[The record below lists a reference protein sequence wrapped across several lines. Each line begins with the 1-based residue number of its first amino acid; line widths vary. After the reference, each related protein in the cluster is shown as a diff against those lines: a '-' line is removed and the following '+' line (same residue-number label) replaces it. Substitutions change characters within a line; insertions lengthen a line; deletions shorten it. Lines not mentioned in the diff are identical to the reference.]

1 MEHAGEVTRTSS
13 SRTFA
18 RLWPSWSTP
27 GRKARTSSRTF
38 VRLACGSHGAR
49 QMVTRASSPRAFDR
63 LACGSHG
70 ARQMVTRASSPRA
83 FDRLACGSHG
93 ARQMVTRA
101 SSPRAFGRLAC
112 GPHGARQMVTRASSP
127 RAFGRLVLEHTVV
140 WEIFIRSSNKSIVG
154 GLPEKRD
161 NTMPTWSWPNNIGVR
176 WTSNRFCRQPSWG
189 ISSFVRAGLWVWPYR
204 QVFALMEQTSRKPVL
219 GTVLEWFRRL
229 APNKFGEPTRTLAEH
244 ACCRAEGH
252 RAIMMSD

>member
-1 MEHAGEVTRTSS
+1 MVLVGTRRTGDPNVELPNVRSAR
-13 SRTFA
+13 SRS
-18 RLWPSWSTP
+18 SWSTP
-27 GRKARTSSRTF
+27 GRKARTSSRT
-38 VRLACGSHGAR
+38 
-49 QMVTRASSPRAFDR
+49 
-63 LACGSHG
+63 
-70 ARQMVTRASSPRA
+70 

-101 SSPRAFGRLAC
+101 SSPRAFGW
-112 GPHGARQMVTRASSP
+112 
-127 RAFGRLVLEHTVV
+127 LVLEHTVV

-161 NTMPTWSWPNNIGVR
+161 NTMPSWSWPNDIGVR

-219 GTVLEWFRRL
+219 GTVLEWFQRL
-229 APNKFGEPTRTLAEH
+229 APKQVREPT
-244 ACCRAEGH
+244 
-252 RAIMMSD
+252 

>member
-1 MEHAGEVTRTSS
+1 MVLVGTRRTGDPNVELPNVRSAR
-13 SRTFA
+13 SRS
-18 RLWPSWSTP
+18 SWSTP
-27 GRKARTSSRTF
+27 GRKARTSSRT
-38 VRLACGSHGAR
+38 
-49 QMVTRASSPRAFDR
+49 FDR

-93 ARQMVTRA
+93 ARR
-101 SSPRAFGRLAC
+101 
-112 GPHGARQMVTRASSP
+112 MVTRASSP

-161 NTMPTWSWPNNIGVR
+161 NTMPSWSWPNDIGVR

-219 GTVLEWFRRL
+219 GTVLEWFWRL
-229 APNKFGEPTRTLAEH
+229 APNKFGSQLDSR
-244 ACCRAEGH
+244 RARLLPG
-252 RAIMMSD
+252 

>member
-1 MEHAGEVTRTSS
+1 MVLVGTRRTGDPNVELPNVRSAR
-13 SRTFA
+13 SRS
-18 RLWPSWSTP
+18 SWSTP
-27 GRKARTSSRTF
+27 GRKARTSSRT
-38 VRLACGSHGAR
+38 
-49 QMVTRASSPRAFDR
+49 FDR

-93 ARQMVTRA
+93 ARR
-101 SSPRAFGRLAC
+101 
-112 GPHGARQMVTRASSP
+112 MVTRASSP

-161 NTMPTWSWPNNIGVR
+161 NTMPSWSWPNDIGVR

-189 ISSFVRAGLWVWPYR
+189 ISSFV
-204 QVFALMEQTSRKPVL
+204 
-219 GTVLEWFRRL
+219 
-229 APNKFGEPTRTLAEH
+229 
-244 ACCRAEGH
+244 
-252 RAIMMSD
+252 

>member
-1 MEHAGEVTRTSS
+1 MTRTSS

-27 GRKARTSSRTF
+27 GRKARTSSR
-38 VRLACGSHGAR
+38 
-49 QMVTRASSPRAFDR
+49 AFDR
-63 LACGSHG
+63 LACGS
-70 ARQMVTRASSPRA
+70 
-83 FDRLACGSHG
+83 
-93 ARQMVTRA
+93 
-101 SSPRAFGRLAC
+101 
-112 GPHGARQMVTRASSP
+112 HGARQMVTRASSP

-161 NTMPTWSWPNNIGVR
+161 NTMPSWSWPNDIGVR

-219 GTVLEWFRRL
+219 GTVLEWFQRL
-229 APNKFGEPTRTLAEH
+229 APNKFGSQLDSR
-244 ACCRAEGH
+244 RARLLPG
-252 RAIMMSD
+252 